1 MGDAGIGA
9 AGTLGVVLALT
20 GIGLLTTHMRRR
32 PHLPV
37 GRHWRT
43 LRIAAAAPRP
53 ESGRGARACNA
64 RAPATDQADK

>member
-37 GRHWRT
+37 GRR
-43 LRIAAAAPRP
+43 
-53 ESGRGARACNA
+53 
-64 RAPATDQADK
+64 

>member
-1 MGDAGIGA
+1 MARDPDRRSPRHVDDASDGFGWGDAGIGA

-37 GRHWRT
+37 GRH
-43 LRIAAAAPRP
+43 
-53 ESGRGARACNA
+53 
-64 RAPATDQADK
+64 